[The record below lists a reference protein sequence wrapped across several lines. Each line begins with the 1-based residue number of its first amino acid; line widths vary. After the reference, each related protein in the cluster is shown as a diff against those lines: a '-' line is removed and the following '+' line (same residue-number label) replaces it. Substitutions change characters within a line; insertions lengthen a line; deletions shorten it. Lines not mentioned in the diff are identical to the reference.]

1 MLLKKRKNMT
11 PAGFEPATL
20 RPGIESSTGLSH
32 EATVAQVDTQR
43 QIIYYEAPET
53 IEFEF
58 QLCPAFAFIFK
69 ILRLTLTVLI
79 LENLYL

>member
-1 MLLKKRKNMT
+1 MT

-58 QLCPAFAFIFK
+58 QLCPAFAFILIFK

>member
-1 MLLKKRKNMT
+1 M
-11 PAGFEPATL
+11 
-20 RPGIESSTGLSH
+20 SH

>member
-58 QLCPAFAFIFK
+58 QLCPFAFAFK
-69 ILRLTLTVLI
+69 ILRLTVLI
-79 LENLYL
+79 LESHLYL

>member
-1 MLLKKRKNMT
+1 MT

-58 QLCPAFAFIFK
+58 QLCPAFAFIFNAIIFLQTK
-69 ILRLTLTVLI
+69 MLVSL
-79 LENLYL
+79 